1 MHMLGRIRSACQRVT
16 IEEWFVLLF
25 GASFFVGVWYAL
37 PMVNTITDVWPFG
50 GGVLRAI
57 EAHTILP
64 GYGVAYGTVTF
75 YQNYLVMVVALC
87 IGYVATGFDLEALK
101 TLLILN
107 PAYSLVVPR
116 ITSSLTAIALL
127 GVVYRFLKIHVLS
140 GWWRLALLML
150 AFGNVLSVL
159 LVRSGKMWMLSV
171 TFGVISFMYLY
182 RAITEEE
189 QKGVPGS
196 LSAISIVAAFLA
208 TANFAF
214 AAVFLINIPI
224 LLFVF
229 PKTRAVFRGILVQ
242 SLLGVA
248 VFFIIF
254 ALNAANTIEQVSGF
268 VLQFFG
274 SPHANVVS
282 VRNSLTLSQS
292 FVVNVRQTIESF
304 PLLLLALIPALFAGL
319 RDRTL
324 ATLAALYAATYL
336 FAVSV
341 IFRADDGLALNVR
354 HIFPICFFLFFLLA
368 AYKPPARWVSVTFL
382 SVGCAIYVYTV
393 MLLSIPATYN
403 TAYDFIVNRY
413 REQHI
418 RIDEHIF
425 ELTLPMNRASYA
437 LYTNAAC
444 GSACSHMRAL
454 KSDIAFKPLVITDDS
469 DPASLAGLS
478 AADLVVVEHAIAG
491 CTALARF
498 GNDVPDVFDIDI
510 NLGRMLLP
518 SFYRLH
524 QLGKTIY
531 IYETRTCHHNL

>member
-1 MHMLGRIRSACQRVT
+1 MPLLNRIRSLFEKAT
-16 IEEWFVLLF
+16 AEEWTVILF
-25 GASFFVGVWYAL
+25 GASFFVGVRYAF
-37 PMVNTITDVWPFG
+37 PMVNTITDVWAFG

-57 EAHTILP
+57 EAHTLLP
-64 GYGVAYGTVTF
+64 GYGVAYGTVSF

-87 IGYVATGFDLEALK
+87 IGYVVTGFDLETLK

-107 PAYSLVVPR
+107 PSYSLLVPR
-116 ITSSLTAIALL
+116 VTSALTATALL
-127 GVVYRFLKIHVLS
+127 GVIYRFLRSHVQS
-140 GWWRLALLML
+140 EWWRLTLLML
-150 AFGNVLSVL
+150 VFGNVLATL
-159 LVRSGKMWMLSV
+159 LTRSGKMWMLSTALAV
-171 TFGVISFMYLY
+171 VSFIYLY
-182 RAITEEE
+182 RTITEE
-189 QKGVPGS
+189 VPGGTPGR
-196 LSAISIVAAFLA
+196 LSAVSIVAAFLA
-208 TANFAF
+208 AANFAF

-224 LLFVF
+224 LVFVF
-229 PKTRAVFRGILVQ
+229 PKTRAVFRRILAQ
-242 SLLGVA
+242 SLFGAA
-248 VFFIIF
+248 VFLIIF

-274 SPHANVVS
+274 SSYASVVS
-282 VRNSLTLSQS
+282 ARDSLTLLQS
-292 FVVNVRQTIESF
+292 FFVNVRQAAESF
-304 PLLLLALIPALFAGL
+304 PLLLLALIPALRAGI

-336 FAVSV
+336 IAVSI

-354 HIFPICFFLFFLLA
+354 HIFPICFFFLFLLA
-368 AYKPPARWVSVTFL
+368 AYRPPARWISVAFL

-403 TAYDFIVNRY
+403 AAYDFIVSRY
-413 REQHI
+413 GEQHV

-437 LYTNAAC
+437 LYTSTAC
-444 GSACSHMRAL
+444 GSACTHMRAL
-454 KSDIAFKPLVITDDS
+454 QSDIAFKPLVITDDS
-469 DPASLAGLS
+469 DPASLAGLPS
-478 AADLVVVEHAIAG
+478 ADLVVVEHTIAG

-518 SFYRLH
+518 SFYRLR